1 MGRVNCIG
9 YRFGLIVVGLIM
21 VASACG
27 ADQQRSASE
36 PVATSQ
42 TVAEIE
48 KVGDQVDTKA
58 QQPTVESVEP
68 PLVEVFEVS
77 ATFEDAVTTL
87 PLVIVGEIVSVGDA
101 VEWNSK
107 SGERWEYSEEAADR
121 GRFPYEFQRLSVKVI
136 QILKD
141 EGSLADSLALG
152 QIANVIVPSRAAG
165 GELLGGNIGSMETV
179 GLRILIVGL
188 QREITSEDGTAEQVV
203 IAPPRSTY
211 VELRSTSGA
220 PTSAVRLWTPYS
232 DRRTL
237 ASRGA
242 LSEAALDAMQ
252 YADAPEF
259 SDLLAR
265 IPGAD
270 TRPREQ
276 HLGYDQVTR
285 TTLPQPPPGT
295 EP

>member
-1 MGRVNCIG
+1 MQSMKWTHHGV
-9 YRFGLIVVGLIM
+9 FSVAVLLVM

-27 ADQQRSASE
+27 PDQQRSASE

-42 TVAEIE
+42 TVTVIE
-48 KVGDQVDTKA
+48 GVGDQVDTTA
-58 QQPTVESVEP
+58 RQTTVESFEP
-68 PLVEVFEVS
+68 RIVEVFEVS
-77 ATFEDAVTTL
+77 ATFEDAVTAL
-87 PLVIVGEIVSVGDA
+87 PLVVVGEIVSVGGA

-107 SGERWEYSEEAADR
+107 SGERWEYSEEAAER
-121 GRFPYEFQRLSVKVI
+121 GRFPYEFQRVTIRVTE
-136 QILKD
+136 ILKD
-141 EGSLADSLALG
+141 EGGLADSLAPG

-165 GELLGGNIGSMETV
+165 GELLGGNVGSMETV
-179 GLRILIVGL
+179 GLRVLIVGL
-188 QREITSEDGTAEQVV
+188 QREIKSEDGTTEQVV
-203 IAPPRSTY
+203 VAPPRSMY

-220 PTSAVRLWTPYS
+220 PTRAVRLWTAYS

-237 ASRGA
+237 ASRGE
-242 LSEAALDAMQ
+242 LSAAALDAMQ

-276 HLGYDQVTR
+276 HLGYDQVTQ